1 MKPQNLKW
9 LSLVVLMLV
18 ALTACSSAPTKPT
31 VVISAGALGNITEN
45 QEMTVQVVATDE
57 KGVAQIELL
66 ADNQVVS
73 SASINPAQKSVTTP
87 LTWKAIGGQHILS
100 ARSVDVDNL
109 QSDPAL
115 LPVTIAF
122 NATPVPTVVP
132 TKPAPTAT
140 ATTAAPTAVP
150 TATNVPC
157 TTSFAFVADVSY
169 PDGTTVTPGQ
179 QFNKTW
185 RIKNTGNCAWTS
197 AYQFV
202 RVAGEQMSASDTYAI
217 PPTAPGVT
225 ADITVPMAAPA
236 TPGAH
241 SSRWQLRDPNG
252 VVAQP
257 FYVLVQ
263 VTTVIPAPPA
273 VSILS
278 PGTGFSFA
286 AGTTV
291 KVTFQGTSNYTE
303 MSSVTLY
310 VNGQAVNKATSRT
323 PSRQITGSFDWKPG
337 AGNYDLY
344 VIGIDLRGGQTTSA
358 HIAGTIVQPQ
368 PTCQLTVNFRAD
380 KYTINPGEHTTLR
393 WDVDCANAVYLN
405 GQGVTGHEARD
416 IAPSNTTA
424 YTLRSVRKDGS
435 NDDRTVTIQ
444 VNSPAPQPTRRN
456 VTGNWVSGD
465 YTLELNEA
473 VGCGGNDC
481 GVQGRL
487 IQAHGV
493 NTPSIDDVSGSI
505 NVYSGAMSLIIARPG
520 ASGINCTVA
529 SNSASM
535 SCSGSFGSLNFSKQ

>member
-1 MKPQNLKW
+1 MKPQHLKW
-9 LSLVVLMLV
+9 LSILFFMMFALV
-18 ALTACSSAPTKPT
+18 ACSSAPTKPT
-31 VVISAGALGNITEN
+31 VVISAGALGNIAEN
-45 QEMTVQVVATDE
+45 QDLTVQVIATDE

-87 LTWKAIGGQHILS
+87 LVWKTVGGQHVLS
-100 ARSVDVDNL
+100 ARSIDVDNL
-109 QSDPAL
+109 QSDPAI

-122 NATPVPTVVP
+122 ANKPTPTAAP
-132 TKPAPTAT
+132 TKAAPTAT
-140 ATTAAPTAVP
+140 AVPAGP
-150 TATNVPC
+150 TATALPTGVPC
-157 TTSFAFVADVSY
+157 TNAFAFVADVTY
-169 PDGTTVTPGQ
+169 PDGTSVTPGQ

-185 RIKNTGNCAWTS
+185 RIKNTGTCAWTS

-202 RVAGEQMSASDTYAI
+202 RVAGEQMSSSDAYAM
-217 PPTAPGVT
+217 PPTAPGAT
-225 ADITVPMAAPA
+225 ADVTVPMTAPA

-252 VVAQP
+252 VIAQP
-257 FYVLVQ
+257 AYVLVQ
-263 VTTVIPAPPA
+263 VVTVIPAPPA

-303 MSSVTLY
+303 MASVTLY
-310 VNGQAVNKATSRT
+310 VNGQSVMKQTSRT

-344 VIGIDLRGGQTTSA
+344 VIGIDIHGGQTTSA

-368 PTCQLTVNFRAD
+368 PTCQLSVNFRAD
-380 KYTINPGEHTTLR
+380 RTTINAGEHTTLR

-444 VNSPAPQPTRRN
+444 VNTPAPQPTRRN
-456 VTGNWVSGD
+456 VSGNWVSGN
-465 YTLELNEA
+465 YNLELTEA
-473 VGCGGNDC
+473 FGCGGNDC
-481 GVQGRL
+481 GVKGRL
-487 IQAHGV
+487 IEAHGV
-493 NTPSIDDVSGSI
+493 TTPSIDDVSGSI

-520 ASGINCTVA
+520 ASGISCNVA
-529 SNSASM
+529 ANSASM
-535 SCSGSFGSLNFSKQ
+535 SCSGSFGTLTFAKQ